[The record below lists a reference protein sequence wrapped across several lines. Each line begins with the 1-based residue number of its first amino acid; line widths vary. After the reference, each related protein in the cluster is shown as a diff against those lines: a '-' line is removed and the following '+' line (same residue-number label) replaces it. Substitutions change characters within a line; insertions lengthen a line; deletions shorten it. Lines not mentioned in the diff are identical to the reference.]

1 MSNIIDGLIKGVS
14 GFLPQDDPDVKILTA
29 QAELREFS
37 EKEEKIFARLGR
49 AVYDTDGGESHPE
62 IKTEL
67 EVLFNNRYAAE
78 ERLQAARDEKILREK
93 AEAEER
99 ARREGSTQL
108 SQLRKLQFAGNKL
121 LPGMRHTPRSSG
133 TSSRRQTLLS
143 QLRSRSGCRL
153 PLLQQLRH
161 ADRIIRIQTH

>member
-78 ERLQAARDEKILREK
+78 ERLQAARDEKILR
-93 AEAEER
+93 
-99 ARREGSTQL
+99 TQL